1 MENSR
6 NGKGR
11 TDARPEEQSIRPL
24 RSVWGTL
31 IGNTCNDAGCVPVW
45 ARGCFPTVAV
55 MKVILTMSGSVKIS
69 DKPAFPASLIDESLT
84 HPV

>member
-1 MENSR
+1 MDNFR

-31 IGNTCNDAGCVPVW
+31 VGNINNNAGCVPVW
-45 ARGCFPTVAV
+45 ARVGFLTFLMV
-55 MKVILTMSGSVKIS
+55 KRILTK
-69 DKPAFPASLIDESLT
+69 
-84 HPV
+84 